1 MTIVAN
7 LDNVKKWIEEHIC
20 SEIEFKKPDDENYT
34 EEYKYELIKPS
45 VFVHYLP
52 SNKFPNT
59 APSIPSICVQLE
71 SGNDSIIEKRGE
83 LNIRLGFSTWNPG
96 MHIKEHDNKVCNINF
111 EGWRDAWNF
120 VDLALEKIENSEFIG
135 GLRLVKE
142 NNIEFTPLSEQDPIP
157 QFFPYWYAQVTF
169 TLERSVLRTKEIYSN
184 LLD

>member
-1 MTIVAN
+1 MTIVSN
-7 LDNVKKWIEEHIC
+7 LNAIKKWLEENVC
-20 SEIEFKKPDDENYT
+20 RGIEFKRPDDDNPIDN
-34 EEYKYELIKPS
+34 YKYELVAPS

-52 SNKFPNT
+52 SKNFPNT

-71 SGNDSIIEKRGE
+71 NGSDDLINRNGE

-96 MHIKEHDNKVCNINF
+96 LYRKREDKLHLDMNV

-120 VDLALEKIENSEFIG
+120 VDLVLEKIENSEYIG

-142 NNIEFTPLSEQDPIP
+142 NTVNFAPISKQTNIP
-157 QFFPYWYAQVTF
+157 QFFPYWYAEIKF
-169 TLERSVLRTKEIYSN
+169 TLERSVVRTKESYRH